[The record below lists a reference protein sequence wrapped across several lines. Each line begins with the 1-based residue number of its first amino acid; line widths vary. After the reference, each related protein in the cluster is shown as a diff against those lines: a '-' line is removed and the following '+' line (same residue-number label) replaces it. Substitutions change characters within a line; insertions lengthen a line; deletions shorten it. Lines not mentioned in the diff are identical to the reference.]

1 MYHEIDIIRREE
13 SKMDQLQH
21 KTTAIFARL
30 SLENALDSQDR
41 DRILEMSRILDG
53 LTLLSLAQ
61 QAAEQEAS
69 A

>member
-1 MYHEIDIIRREE
+1 
-13 SKMDQLQH
+13 MDQLQH